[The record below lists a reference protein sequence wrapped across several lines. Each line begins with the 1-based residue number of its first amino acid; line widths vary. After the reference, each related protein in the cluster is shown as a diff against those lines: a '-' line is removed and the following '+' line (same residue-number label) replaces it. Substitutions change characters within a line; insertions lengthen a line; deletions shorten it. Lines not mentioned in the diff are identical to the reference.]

1 MLLRRACYEPGLHRA
16 KRLKRRA
23 VAGLLTYARQWDRSM
38 QAGGDSSLE
47 LKGHTDSVACL
58 AFSADGT
65 KLATG
70 GLDGGGSP
78 PDSLLWVPCA
88 SLRLVFNYCTS
99 EFAVVF
105 ALRRSGQFHFQAFWR
120 TEGADHSRALCSTSS
135 CVGTPPSIGRY
146 C

>member
-1 MLLRRACYEPGLHRA
+1 MLLRRACYAPALHRA
-16 KRLKRRA
+16 KRLKKRA
-23 VAGLLTYARQWDRSM
+23 VAGLLTYVRRWGCYI

-47 LKGHTDSVACL
+47 LGGHTDSVACL

-78 PDSLLWVPCA
+78 PDSLPCA

-99 EFAVVF
+99 
-105 ALRRSGQFHFQAFWR
+105 
-120 TEGADHSRALCSTSS
+120 DPC
-135 CVGTPPSIGRY
+135 C
-146 C
+146 